1 MARGELRYLYMPAE
15 RLYYADSALTD
26 FTATVT
32 DIRERSRTGGTS
44 LWQIALDRSAFYP
57 TSGGQPHDTGIL
69 AATAPS
75 GARLE
80 APIVDVEEDD
90 HGELWHLTQKPLLA
104 GTQVEGRIDWARR
117 LDHMQQHSGQHLLS
131 ALFFQELGALTIS
144 FHLGDKICTI
154 DLNTESLAPSAL
166 ANIEQLANR
175 IVAEARPVAHRS
187 VTAAEAER
195 LLAEGKLRKLPER
208 GGDIR
213 LIVIPAAPD
222 ADLDAAPDLDL
233 NACGGTHVAST
244 SQIGAVLIRGTE
256 RIRQSTRVSFLCGN
270 RAIAAARA
278 DDALLTQLGLEL
290 SVGRADLPAALVR
303 IKTEMRAAA
312 KERQALRED
321 LANYHA
327 SRLLVEDPPHQ
338 DPPQQDPPQQDL
350 RIVRRIF
357 PDRDPDYIKLL
368 ASRLISAAPH
378 TVALLASTQQ
388 QTQQPAQQ
396 ANSAATVVVGCS
408 QQLGRNA
415 GEILRTALASAGGR
429 GGGSATL
436 AQGLVPAENLAAA
449 LDALESLLRAKPVP
463 AAG

>member
-1 MARGELRYLYMPAE
+1 MPAE
-15 RLYYADSALTD
+15 RLYYADSALTH

-80 APIVDVEEDD
+80 APITDVEEDD
-90 HGELWHLTQKPLLA
+90 QGELWHLTPKPLLA
-104 GTQVEGRIDWARR
+104 GTPVEGRIDWARR

-131 ALFFQELGALTIS
+131 ALFFQELGALTVS
-144 FHLGDKICTI
+144 FHLGDTVSTI
-154 DLNTESLAPSAL
+154 DLNTESLAPSTL
-166 ANIEQLANR
+166 VNVEQLANR
-175 IVAEARPVAHRS
+175 IVAEARPMAHRA
-187 VTAAEAER
+187 VTRAEAER

-222 ADLDAAPDLDL
+222 ADFAAVPDLDL
-233 NACGGTHVAST
+233 NACGGTHVSST

-256 RIRQSTRVSFLCGN
+256 RIRQSTRISFLCGN

-278 DDALLTQLGLEL
+278 DDALLTQLGREL
-290 SVGRADLPAALVR
+290 SVGRADLPAALAR
-303 IKTEMRAAA
+303 IKTEIRAAG

-327 SRLLVEDPPHQ
+327 SRLLVE
-338 DPPQQDPPQQDL
+338 DPPQQDL

-378 TVALLASTQQ
+378 TIALLASIPQPT
-388 QTQQPAQQ
+388 QPA
-396 ANSAATVVVGCS
+396 NSPATVIVGCS
-408 QQLGRNA
+408 QELGRNA
-415 GEILRTALASAGGR
+415 GEVLRTALATAGGR

-449 LDALESLLRAKPVP
+449 LDALEALLRAKPVP
-463 AAG
+463 VTS

>member
-1 MARGELRYLYMPAE
+1 MPAE
-15 RLYYADSALTD
+15 RLYYADSALTH

-57 TSGGQPHDTGIL
+57 TSGGQPHDTGTL

-80 APIVDVEEDD
+80 APIVDVEEDEQ
-90 HGELWHLTQKPLLA
+90 GELWHLTPKPLLA

-131 ALFFQELGALTIS
+131 ALFYRELQALTIS
-144 FHLGDKICTI
+144 FHLGDAVSTI
-154 DLNTESLAPSAL
+154 DLNTESLDPAKL
-166 ANIEQLANR
+166 AHIEQLANA
-175 IVAEARPVAHRS
+175 IVAESRPVVLRK
-187 VTAAEAER
+187 VNAADAES
-195 LLAEGKLRKLPER
+195 LLQAGTLRKLPVR
-208 GGDIR
+208 QGDIR
-213 LIVIPAAPD
+213 LVVIAGKTAAGAIAGNPAGGAID
-222 ADLDAAPDLDL
+222 DQNAASVPDLDV

-244 SQIGAVLIRGTE
+244 SQIGAVLLRGTE

-278 DDALLTQLGLEL
+278 DDALLTQLGREL
-290 SVGRADLPAALVR
+290 SVGRADLPAALTR
-303 IKTEMRAAA
+303 IKAETRAAA

-321 LANYHA
+321 LATYHA
-327 SRLLVEDPPHQ
+327 SRLLVENPPHE
-338 DPPQQDPPQQDL
+338 DPPQRDL

-368 ASRLISAAPH
+368 ASRLISAASH

-388 QTQQPAQQ
+388 QTQQPE
-396 ANSAATVVVGCS
+396 SAATVVVGCS
-408 QQLGRNA
+408 QELGWNA
-415 GEILRTALASAGGR
+415 GELLRAALATAGGR

-449 LDALESLLRAKPVP
+449 LDALEALLRAKPVP
-463 AAG
+463 AAD